1 MLTATGQPAVAAA
14 EVLAQLGEAT
24 RTNQSIA
31 RQAAA
36 ESRGLRIQALV
47 LAVVI
52 PLLFVYL
59 LLVNPELV
67 APVTDTALGRFVLL
81 PAAALLEVAGVWL
94 SLRVA
99 RLEA

>member
-1 MLTATGQPAVAAA
+1 
-14 EVLAQLGEAT
+14 
-24 RTNQSIA
+24 
-31 RQAAA
+31 
-36 ESRGLRIQALV
+36 
-47 LAVVI
+47 
-52 PLLFVYL
+52 VYL

-81 PAAALLEVAGVWL
+81 PGAALLEVVGVWL